1 MSDTHL
7 TKVRLFFG
15 QPSYNFQFSL
25 WKTNG
30 RPLARGESRRFDRL
44 ETTLWLS
51 IAAGQQ
57 LAGDGP
63 LSEVNS
69 IVGM

>member
-1 MSDTHL
+1 MENKRQT
-7 TKVRLFFG
+7 
-15 QPSYNFQFSL
+15 
-25 WKTNG
+25 
-30 RPLARGESRRFDRL
+30 LAQGESCWFDRL

>member
-15 QPSYNFQFSL
+15 QPLDNFSIFL
-25 WKTNG
+25 MGANG
-30 RPLARGESRRFDRL
+30 RPLAQGESRRFDRL